1 MGWSLPRCAETFR
14 QGAVSPCHASSD
26 RRFSS
31 HFGSGISG
39 FVGNAHG
46 MTYFV
51 TERTWAI
58 GLQWFVIMIPFATLL
73 SPVVIFL
80 FNFAAE
86 SFVILQKRLKA

>member
-1 MGWSLPRCAETFR
+1 
-14 QGAVSPCHASSD
+14 
-26 RRFSS
+26 
-31 HFGSGISG
+31 
-39 FVGNAHG
+39 